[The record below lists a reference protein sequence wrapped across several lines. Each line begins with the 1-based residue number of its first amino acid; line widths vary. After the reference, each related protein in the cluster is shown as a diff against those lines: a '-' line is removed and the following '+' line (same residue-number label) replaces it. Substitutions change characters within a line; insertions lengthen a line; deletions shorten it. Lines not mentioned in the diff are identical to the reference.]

1 MVKKTTKASIQWLKD
16 EEILEPNMQE
26 AQRGEKFKPIK
37 RLAKKKDFVQK
48 KKIDPLWKKEEMR
61 LTKSKK
67 HLYQR
72 P

>member
-1 MVKKTTKASIQWLKD
+1 
-16 EEILEPNMQE
+16 MQE

-37 RLAKKKDFVQK
+37 RLAKKKILFKK

>member
-37 RLAKKKDFVQK
+37 RLAKKKILFK
-48 KKIDPLWKKEEMR
+48 KKKLIHFGRKK
-61 LTKSKK
+61 K
-67 HLYQR
+67 
-72 P
+72 